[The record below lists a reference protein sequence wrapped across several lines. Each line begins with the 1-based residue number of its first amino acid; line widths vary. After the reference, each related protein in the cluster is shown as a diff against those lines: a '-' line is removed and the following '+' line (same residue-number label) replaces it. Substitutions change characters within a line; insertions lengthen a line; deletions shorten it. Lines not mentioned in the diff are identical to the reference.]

1 MGYDLLQLISS
12 ERITEIS
19 KERGFRPDIMEHFLM
34 DYLVHQR
41 VTEGIR
47 CVTKGGM
54 CMPFYQSG
62 GTLQRLSVDVD
73 LATKLPPASV
83 DSAAKLAADLSN
95 VTGVRMR
102 DPPPKAAPKN
112 NLVTYDVRYKSC
124 VGPMSS
130 VKVDFLYG
138 LDVDYETRTVPAG
151 EEIIG
156 FKIPHEMEILT
167 RSALMADKI
176 GTLAMGTIGV
186 EERRVGEVAKQVFD
200 VGTLLGGAT
209 ADDISGFFAEFANML
224 AAEKSIHGKPELGA
238 RAVVD
243 SIGAALGRMQDM
255 AGDIRFTGAAKKNYE
270 DFRSAYISR
279 EVPYHRNDHHANIL
293 SLRVLNRL
301 MGQVL
306 DGRDGK
312 AAAADMAKI
321 LADAGD
327 VSDYQHVRE
336 LYGTPVRE
344 ATGMREKHLE
354 RMDARLSCLLCA
366 HAALATG

>member
-1 MGYDLLQLISS
+1 MGYDLLESITP
-12 ERITEIS
+12 ERITKIS
-19 KERGFRPDIMEHFLM
+19 KELGFRPDITEHFLM

-41 VTEGIR
+41 VTEGIK

-62 GTLQRLSVDVD
+62 GTLQRLSVDID
-73 LATKLPPASV
+73 LATKLPSSSV
-83 DSAAKLAADLSN
+83 NSAVKLADNLPN
-95 VTGVRMR
+95 VIEVKIHTPSPRAV
-102 DPPPKAAPKN
+102 PKN

-124 VGPMSS
+124 VGPMSN

-138 LDVDYETRTVPAG
+138 LDIDYETRTVPAG
-151 EEIIG
+151 AEIIG
-156 FKIPHEMEILT
+156 FEIPHEMEILT
-167 RSALMADKI
+167 RSAMMADKI

-209 ADDISGFFAEFANML
+209 VEDISGFFAEFANML
-224 AAEKSIHGKPELGA
+224 AAEKAIHGKPELGA

-243 SIGAALGRMQDM
+243 SIGAALARMQDI

-279 EVPYHRNDHHANIL
+279 EVPYYRNDHHANIL
-293 SLRVLNRL
+293 SIRVLNRL

-312 AAAADMAKI
+312 AAAVDMVRI
-321 LADAGD
+321 LADAGS

-354 RMDARLSCLLCA
+354 RMDTRLSCLLCA
-366 HAALATG
+366 HAALVMG